1 VSNFDAAEL
10 QRLLTIARVKPHLL
24 QGNLWSVVFDPALIN
39 LCNTHG
45 ILFQAYNVM
54 NGATSI
60 EAQYRAPRAAALLR
74 RVGRDLGSPG
84 RSSSGNGAS
93 NRRLDASEVVVA
105 WLTQRGIGVIPRTSN
120 PAHMMANAPRT
131 VAAAPRLTTDEADDV
146 MLAVRCLLGGSDREM
161 GPQTPEETAFA
172 QDEEEAARTGA
183 SGGGGGGA
191 RSNDQANMQSPVT
204 ATFRNSLS
212 TKAPRDDASSSAAAA
227 ALAVSVYWLHHET
240 GDLLHAAGPLAPGE
254 EAAVSTW
261 PGHRFVAKAATESP
275 VDGGGGGEAGAKGK
289 HYSVS
294 ATAGQEQ
301 YFHIDEL

>member
-24 QGNLWSVVFDPALIN
+24 QGNLWSVVYDPALLN
-39 LCNTHG
+39 LCTAHG

-60 EAQYRAPRAAALLR
+60 EAQHRAPRAAAFLR
-74 RVGRDLGSPG
+74 RLGRDLGLPE
-84 RSSSGNGAS
+84 RSNGAT

-120 PAHMMANAPRT
+120 PAHMMSNAPGT
-131 VAAAPRLTTDEADDV
+131 VAAAPLLSTNEADDV

-161 GPQTPEETAFA
+161 GPQTPEEIAFA
-172 QDEEEAARTGA
+172 QEEASGI
-183 SGGGGGGA
+183 SGGE
-191 RSNDQANMQSPVT
+191 SNDQTNAQSPVT
-204 ATFRNSLS
+204 ATFRNSLTSKATHNGAS
-212 TKAPRDDASSSAAAA
+212 TAAAA
-227 ALAVSVYWLHHET
+227 AAVAVSVYWLHHET
-240 GDLLHAAGPLAPGE
+240 GDLVHAAGPLAPGE

-261 PGHRFVAKAATESP
+261 PGHRFVAKAASEPS
-275 VDGGGGGEAGAKGK
+275 DGGGGSETGK
-289 HYSVS
+289 HYAVT
-294 ATAGQEQ
+294 APAGQEQ